1 MLQRSI
7 ELKSSLV
14 PSARA
19 DSRER
24 REAESDALL
33 DILRCLKRNARM
45 IAAIALSGTAISIAA
60 VFSITPQYQATSAV
74 LLDPRQTKILQD
86 AEVVGRP
93 GTDNGAIESEVEL
106 IQSDALMRK
115 VAEKLDL
122 RNDDEFGSSS
132 GMLSVIK
139 SVILLPIRL
148 ISNREASGD
157 PLADVIDRLQKATS
171 AKRRGLTYVIELN
184 AWSRDAQKS
193 AEIANTIVELYLA
206 EQIAAKSEATVRASK
221 WLNERVDE
229 MRGRVS
235 ASEKALETYKAQAG
249 LFDGGAG
256 ENLSNRQ
263 LSQLNDQ
270 LIDARAKA
278 ASAQSKYEQLK
289 QVTPERLKS
298 AAASPDV
305 LQSSVVSNL
314 RGQYADAA
322 RQQAEREARYGPQ
335 HPIVATGRAQV
346 ADLERQITAEINR
359 IVTSAKTEFEMAKAR
374 QESLEASLDELK
386 EKAAQF
392 NQASVRLRELER
404 EVQANRDLFQSF
416 LARAKQTSEL
426 SLQVAD
432 SRVVSPARVPSAT
445 SYPKKG
451 LIIGLGLFGSLGLGM
466 ALALGRDAFG
476 RGFRRSADLE
486 REIGLQTLASIPLVE
501 PRSSSRSLMLP
512 GRKTRQLERGGDRSI
527 SHNRNGRDVF
537 DRLLADFA
545 LNEPDSPFSESVR
558 TLYLSLKQQ
567 GLQRRMGVV
576 LVTSALPGEGKS
588 TVALNLARTA
598 AQTGEEV
605 LLIDGDLRRP
615 TLAKA
620 MNLPGENGLTDF
632 LAGHSD
638 LASVVKQDTR
648 TNLYT
653 IAGRRGV
660 PGAQSIGLLSSSR
673 MAQLIDHSRDV
684 FDLVVIDA
692 SPLLPV
698 ADARI
703 LLERADAVAMVIASE
718 RTSRDAITTV
728 FRENPDL
735 IEKVA
740 GVVLNGV
747 VDDFERYYSGDA
759 KRTFADAG
767 NQMERQAHE

>member
-7 ELKSSLV
+7 ELKNAPVAVAPLDV
-14 PSARA
+14 RG
-19 DSRER
+19 R
-24 REAESDALL
+24 RETETDAIV
-33 DILRCLKRNARM
+33 DILRCLKRNARV
-45 IAAIALSGTAISIAA
+45 IAAIALCGASISIAA
-60 VFSITPQYQATSAV
+60 VLSIMPQYQATSSV
-74 LLDPRQTKILQD
+74 LIDPRQTKILQD

-122 RNDDEFGSSS
+122 RNDDEFGSSGGLFS
-132 GMLSVIK
+132 AIK
-139 SVILLPIRL
+139 SVVLLPIRL
-148 ISNREASGD
+148 FSSRAASGD
-157 PLADVIDRLQKATS
+157 PLSDVVDRLQKATS

-184 AWSRDAQKS
+184 AWSRDARK
-193 AEIANTIVELYLA
+193 AADIANTFVELYLA
-206 EQIAAKSEATVRASK
+206 DQIAAKSEVTSRASR

-229 MRGRVS
+229 MRIRVS
-235 ASEKALETYKAQAG
+235 TSEKALETYKAEAG

-263 LSQLNDQ
+263 VGQLNDQ

-278 ASAQSKYEQLK
+278 AAAQAKYEQLK
-289 QVTPERLKS
+289 QITPERLRS

-322 RQQAEREARYGPQ
+322 RQQAEREARYGSQ
-335 HPIVATGRAQV
+335 HPVVATGRAQV
-346 ADLERQITAEINR
+346 ADLERQISAEINR
-359 IVTSAKTEFEMAKAR
+359 IVTSAKTEFQMAKAR
-374 QESLEASLDELK
+374 QDSLEASLDDLK
-386 EKAAQF
+386 VKASQL
-392 NQASVRLRELER
+392 NQAGVRLRELER
-404 EVQANRDLFQSF
+404 EAQASRDLFQSF

-432 SRVVSPARVPSAT
+432 SRIVSAARVPT
-445 SYPKKG
+445 NTTYPRKG
-451 LIIGLGLFGSLGLGM
+451 LIIGLGFFGSLGLGM

-486 REIGLQTLASIPLVE
+486 REVGLQALASIPRVALK
-501 PRSSSRSLMLP
+501 SGSRSLMLP
-512 GRKTRQLERGGDRSI
+512 GLKPRQIEPGGRSFAG
-527 SHNRNGRDVF
+527 HANVGDPF

-545 LNEPDSPFSESVR
+545 LNQPDSAFSESMR

-605 LLIDGDLRRP
+605 LLVDADLRRP
-615 TLAKA
+615 TLANA
-620 MNLPGENGLTDF
+620 MNLPGEAGLTDF
-632 LAGHSD
+632 LAGRDD
-638 LASVVKQDTR
+638 LASVVARDGR
-648 TNLYT
+648 TNLYA
-653 IAGRRGV
+653 IASRRGV
-660 PGAQSIGLLSSSR
+660 PGSQSISLLSSRR
-673 MAQLIDHSRDV
+673 MSQLMDHARDV

-703 LLERADAVAMVIASE
+703 LLERVDAVVMVVASE
-718 RTSRDAITTV
+718 RTSRDAV
-728 FRENPDL
+728 SAVLRENPEL
-735 IEKVA
+735 TEKVA

-747 VDDFERYYSGDA
+747 VDDVERYYGDA
-759 KRTFADAG
+759 RRTFADIG
-767 NQMERQAHE
+767 SQMERQAHE

>member
-1 MLQRSI
+1 MLQRNI
-7 ELKSSLV
+7 ELRDTSRGL
-14 PSARA
+14 ARV
-19 DSRER
+19 DVRDR
-24 REAESDALL
+24 REVETDAII

-45 IAAIALSGTAISIAA
+45 IAVIALAGTTISVAA
-60 VFSITPQYQATSAV
+60 VLSITPQYQATTSV
-74 LLDPRQTKILQD
+74 LIDPRQTKILQD

-106 IQSDALMRK
+106 IQSDALVRQ
-115 VAEKLDL
+115 VATKLDL
-122 RNDDEFGSSS
+122 RNDDEFGTSGGLFSSIKSLIMLPFRLLSS
-132 GMLSVIK
+132 GVTES
-139 SVILLPIRL
+139 
-148 ISNREASGD
+148 D
-157 PLADVIDRLQKATS
+157 PLSGVVDRLQKATS

-184 AWSRDAQKS
+184 AWSQEAQK
-193 AEIANTIVELYLA
+193 AADIANTFAELYLA
-206 EQIAAKSEATVRASK
+206 DQIAAKSEVTSRASR
-221 WLNERVDE
+221 WLNERVEE
-229 MRGRVS
+229 MRGRVA
-235 ASEKALETYKAQAG
+235 ASEKAFEAYRAEAG
-249 LFDGGAG
+249 LFDAGG
-256 ENLSNRQ
+256 ENLSTRQ
-263 LSQLNDQ
+263 VGQLNDQ

-278 ASAQSKYEQLK
+278 ASAHAKYEQLK
-289 QVTPERLKS
+289 QITPERLRS

-335 HPIVATGRAQV
+335 HPIVVTGRAQV
-346 ADLERQITAEINR
+346 VDLERQITSEINR
-359 IVTSAKTEFEMAKAR
+359 IVTSAKTEFEMARAR
-374 QESLEASLDELK
+374 QDSLEASLDELK

-404 EVQANRDLFQSF
+404 DVQANRDLFQSF

-445 SYPKKG
+445 SYPRKG

-486 REIGLQTLASIPLVE
+486 REIGVQPLASIPRVE
-501 PRSSSRSLMLP
+501 LRSGSRSLSLP
-512 GRKTRQLERGGDRSI
+512 GLKSRPTEFGGQTI
-527 SHNRNGRDVF
+527 SSGGNSSDAF
-537 DRLLADFA
+537 DRLFADFG
-545 LNEPDSPFSESVR
+545 LNQPDSAFSESIR

-598 AQTGEEV
+598 AQTGEDV

-615 TLAKA
+615 TLANA
-620 MNLPGENGLTDF
+620 MNLSGEGGLTEF
-632 LAGHSD
+632 LSGHSD
-638 LASVVKQDTR
+638 LASAVKHEAR
-648 TNLYT
+648 TNLYA
-653 IAGRRGV
+653 IAGRRGG
-660 PGAQSIGLLSSSR
+660 PGTQSLALLSSRR
-673 MAQLIDHSRDV
+673 MSQLLEHARDV
-684 FDLVVIDA
+684 FDLVIIDS

-703 LLERADAVAMVIASE
+703 LLERTDAAVMVVASE
-718 RTSRDAITTV
+718 RTSRDAVSAV
-728 FRENPDL
+728 FREIPEIAD
-735 IEKVA
+735 KVA

-747 VDDFERYYSGDA
+747 VDEFQRYYGDP
-759 KRTFADAG
+759 KRGGADAG
-767 NQMERQAHE
+767 DQMERQSHE

>member
-7 ELKSSLV
+7 ELRNPLV
-14 PSARA
+14 PGAHA
-19 DSRER
+19 DPRGR
-24 REAESDALL
+24 REAETDAIV

-45 IAAIALSGTAISIAA
+45 IVAVALSGTAIATAA

-74 LLDPRQTKILQD
+74 LVDPRQTKILQD

-106 IQSDALMRK
+106 IQSDALVRK
-115 VAEKLDL
+115 VAEKLNLKD
-122 RNDDEFGSSS
+122 DDEFGSS
-132 GMLSVIK
+132 GGILSAIK

-148 ISNREASGD
+148 LSSGESSGD
-157 PLADVIDRLQKATS
+157 PLSGVVDKLQKATS

-193 AEIANTIVELYLA
+193 AEIANAFVELYLA
-206 EQIAAKSEATVRASK
+206 EQIAAKSEATSTASR

-229 MRGRVS
+229 MRVRVS
-235 ASEKALETYKAQAG
+235 ASEKALETYKAEAG

-289 QVTPERLKS
+289 QVTPERLRS

-335 HPIVATGRAQV
+335 HPIVSTGRAQV

-374 QESLEASLDELK
+374 QESLEISLEELK
-386 EKAAQF
+386 DKAAQY
-392 NQASVRLRELER
+392 NQAGVRLRELER

-426 SLQVAD
+426 SLQIAD
-432 SRVVSPARVPSAT
+432 SRVVSPARVPSST
-445 SYPKKG
+445 SYPRKG

-486 REIGLQTLASIPLVE
+486 REIGLQSLASIPLVE
-501 PRSSSRSLMLP
+501 LRPGSRNLMLP
-512 GRKTRQLERGGDRSI
+512 GRKPRQPEIGVRSVP
-527 SHNRNGRDVF
+527 NNGEEVF

-545 LNEPDSPFSESVR
+545 LNQPDSSFSESVR

-576 LVTSALPGEGKS
+576 LITSALPGEGKS

-605 LLIDGDLRRP
+605 LLVDGDLRRP
-615 TLAKA
+615 ALAKA
-620 MNLPGENGLTDF
+620 MHLPGEGGLNDF
-632 LAGHSD
+632 LSGHAD
-638 LASVVKQDTR
+638 LASVVKQDAP
-648 TNLYT
+648 TNLYA
-653 IAGRRGV
+653 IAGRQGV
-660 PGAQSIGLLSSSR
+660 PGAKSIALLSSYR
-673 MAQLIDHSRDV
+673 MTQLIDHARDV

-703 LLERADAVAMVIASE
+703 LLDRADAVVMVVASE
-718 RTSRDAITTV
+718 RTSRDAVTTV

-735 IEKVA
+735 TEKVA

-747 VDDFERYYSGDA
+747 VDDFERYYGDP
-759 KRTFADAG
+759 KRTFAEV
-767 NQMERQAHE
+767 NSQMERQTHE